1 VRQGQDN
8 YFYNFVNATEI
19 LPHQRSKFRV
29 KINKAK
35 DNCLLIGFCTSAGLG
50 VVYNYSQPESAYYC
64 CSGSMY
70 EGGTYSVIGESGE
83 GDVVEA
89 ELGAGLLRW
98 WRNGALL
105 KEIAVP

>member
-1 VRQGQDN
+1 
-8 YFYNFVNATEI
+8 
-19 LPHQRSKFRV
+19 
-29 KINKAK
+29 
-35 DNCLLIGFCTSAGLG
+35 
-50 VVYNYSQPESAYYC
+50 
-64 CSGSMY
+64 MY